1 MKNLIIASALMIIL
15 SGCSALDGL
24 VYRIDIPQGNYLEQ
38 RDIDKLRI
46 NMSKAQVE
54 FVMGTPV
61 AANVFRHDV
70 WHYIFNMNAGTSA
83 ADNFQ
88 SYVLLRFENDR
99 LLSYEGTFERPANF
113 DTPLDQ

>member
-1 MKNLIIASALMIIL
+1 MKKFLVASCFMIIL
-15 SGCSALDGL
+15 SGCSVFEGL

-38 RDIDKLRI
+38 RDIDQLRI

-61 AANVFRHDV
+61 ASNVFKQDV
-70 WHYIFNMNAGTSA
+70 WHYIFDMNAGTGPE
-83 ADNFQ
+83 NNYQ
-88 SYVLLRFENDR
+88 SYVVLRFENDR
-99 LLSYEGTFERPANF
+99 LVSYEGTFDRPANF